1 MTLTTMT
8 KMKNMETKLKMKT
21 VTMQKRTKRV
31 KLRLLKQ
38 THSGFKN
45 SSVSNSN
52 P

>member
-1 MTLTTMT
+1 MTQTTMT
-8 KMKNMETKLKMKT
+8 KMRNMETKLRMKT
-21 VTMQKRTKRV
+21 VTMMKRTRRV
-31 KLRLLKQ
+31 KLRLLRQ